1 MTDFVYNPVVFDY
14 DFRKNDVGKA
24 EWLLKQEVNSNIY
37 YPDIGIDKNI
47 LTNTDTPL
55 TTQAIN
61 SYFSQYLIKFGLSS
75 AVSNKEDFEKIQ
87 GILTLEFDL

>member
-1 MTDFVYNPVVFDY
+1 MIDFIYNEITFDY

-37 YPDIGIDKNI
+37 YPDIGVDKNI
-47 LTNTDTPL
+47 LINTDTPL
-55 TTQAIN
+55 TIQAIN

-75 AVSNKEDFEKIQ
+75 AVSNQETFDKIK
-87 GILTLEFDL
+87 GIITLEFNL